1 MYQVLYR
8 KYRPKVFADVYGQEH
23 ITSTLINEIKEG
35 RVSHAYLFTGSRG
48 TGKTTCAKILAK
60 AVNCE
65 HNETGEPCNECE
77 ICKGLDDG
85 TIYDVVE
92 IDAASNNG
100 VDNIRDL
107 REEANYTPSRG
118 KYRVFIIDEVHMLST
133 GAFNAL
139 LKTLEEPPEHVIF
152 ILATTEVHK
161 LPATI
166 LSRCQRFDFK
176 RIQPETMA
184 IRLKQV
190 AGFENM
196 RLSDEAAVLIARIA
210 DGGMRDALS
219 ILDQCAGR
227 SKDIDEK
234 LVSEVAGIAGREAL
248 YELSQAVAAKN
259 SGAALDIIA
268 KLHANSYDMERLCV
282 EMINHYRNFLIV
294 KTVNKNR
301 GLIICTD
308 DEYNS
313 IVTGAQDYTLPQ
325 VINALDLFQDTLVKI
340 KGGANSRIEMEMSFI
355 KLCEPKLDSSV
366 ESILS
371 RLSQVEN
378 AVRRGIT
385 AVPASSGAEAG
396 ISQAKPQPAAEKEKQ
411 PENSAP
417 KQENPADDLPW
428 KTETAPAPLAEKANA
443 ADKGFDSVSAN
454 ENEKSKVNQEHNS
467 QKHQFAQE
475 SPALNQASGRAA
487 PGNPEPQNG
496 EQVLF
501 DGWAEFMDEIYKK
514 DIAIYGVLNGS
525 RGYVRGEYFLID
537 GKNPTLRQFIKIPT
551 HSKAIKQ
558 ALYDVTGINYKLGLI
573 KSNAETKVKRD
584 PLEDLISK
592 ASGNVNIEVD

>member
-378 AVRRGIT
+378 AFRRLNRSRL
-385 AVPASSGAEAG
+385 PKKKSSLKILLQSRKIRLMICRG
-396 ISQAKPQPAAEKEKQ
+396 KQ
-411 PENSAP
+411 KLLRLRFP
-417 KQENPADDLPW
+417 KKQMQQ
-428 KTETAPAPLAEKANA
+428 TKALILFRQM
-443 ADKGFDSVSAN
+443 KM
-454 ENEKSKVNQEHNS
+454 KNQ
-467 QKHQFAQE
+467 K
-475 SPALNQASGRAA
+475 
-487 PGNPEPQNG
+487 
-496 EQVLF
+496 
-501 DGWAEFMDEIYKK
+501 
-514 DIAIYGVLNGS
+514 
-525 RGYVRGEYFLID
+525 
-537 GKNPTLRQFIKIPT
+537 
-551 HSKAIKQ
+551 
-558 ALYDVTGINYKLGLI
+558 
-573 KSNAETKVKRD
+573 
-584 PLEDLISK
+584 
-592 ASGNVNIEVD
+592 